1 MTSAPLTE
9 QAMQVLPV
17 TASLHFLTEPLVT
30 SVLLVVSLMTARHF
44 FVRAVRSKSEI
55 LNRDQRRW
63 ISQIKNG
70 ILLLIL
76 VGLVL
81 IWAPQLRTLA
91 LSLAAVAVA
100 FVVATKEMILCL
112 SGAFM
117 RISTRPFAVGDW
129 ITIDN
134 LSGEVIDV
142 NAFSIKLQKLDVA
155 GKSYQ
160 LTGPTIEIPNSRLFT
175 SAVENLTLGKSWIYH
190 DVRMVVPAIDA
201 RPIEQMAML
210 EEIITSHYADLQEQS
225 EVQHT
230 RLKRKSGIDL
240 PGVKPAS
247 SLSTTDLGH
256 NVFTAHLFVPTREAG
271 RIGRDI
277 SFAFLSGVQKMKEG
291 KAAETA
297 AAEKAAKDIAK
308 N

>member
-1 MTSAPLTE
+1 MQILPLSTS
-9 QAMQVLPV
+9 
-17 TASLHFLTEPLVT
+17 SFHFLTEPLAT
-30 SVLLVVSLMTARHF
+30 SVLLIATLMTARHF
-44 FVRAVRSKSEI
+44 LVRAVRSKSEI
-55 LNRDQRRW
+55 MNRDQRRW

-70 ILLLIL
+70 ILLLLL

-134 LSGEVIDV
+134 MSGEVIDV
-142 NAFSIKLQKLDVA
+142 NAFSLKLQKLDVA
-155 GKSYQ
+155 GKTYQ
-160 LTGPTIEIPNSRLFT
+160 LTGPTIEIPNSRLLT

-190 DVRMVVPAIDA
+190 DVRMVVPAADA
-201 RPIEQMAML
+201 RPADHMAILQEIVMQEYAGL
-210 EEIITSHYADLQEQS
+210 EEQS
-225 EVQHT
+225 EKQHT

-240 PGVKPAS
+240 PGIKPDI
-247 SLSTTDLGH
+247 SLATTDLGH
-256 NVFTAHLFVPTREAG
+256 YAYTAHLFVPTREAA
-271 RIGRDI
+271 RFNRDI
-277 SFAFLSGVQKMKEG
+277 TFAFLTRVQQLKEQ
-291 KAAETA
+291 KAAENA
-297 AAEKAAKDIAK
+297 LQAQAHS
-308 N
+308 

>member
-1 MTSAPLTE
+1 MTSAPPTE

-17 TASLHFLTEPLVT
+17 SATSFHFLTEPLVT
-30 SVLLVVSLMTARHF
+30 SMLLVVTLMTARHF
-44 FVRAVRSKSEI
+44 LVRAVRNKSEI

-70 ILLLIL
+70 ILLLVL
-76 VGLVL
+76 VGLIL

-190 DVRMVVPAIDA
+190 DVRIVIPAAEA
-201 RPIEQMAML
+201 RPIEHMALL
-210 EEIITSHYADLQEQS
+210 EEIVTRHYADLQEQS
-225 EVQHT
+225 EIQHT

-240 PGVKPAS
+240 PGVKPDC

-277 SFAFLSGVQKMKEG
+277 SYTFLSGVQRIKEE

-297 AAEKAAKDIAK
+297 IDKASKDV
-308 N
+308 

>member
-1 MTSAPLTE
+1 MQILPLSA
-9 QAMQVLPV
+9 
-17 TASLHFLTEPLVT
+17 SSFHFLTEPLAT
-30 SVLLVVSLMTARHF
+30 SVLLIATLLTARHF
-44 FVRAVRSKSEI
+44 LVRAVRNKSEI

-70 ILLLIL
+70 ILLLL
-76 VGLVL
+76 VIGLIL

-100 FVVATKEMILCL
+100 LVVATKEMILCL

-155 GKSYQ
+155 GKTYQ
-160 LTGPTIEIPNSRLFT
+160 ITGPTIEIPNSRLLT

-190 DVRMVVPAIDA
+190 DVRIVVPAA
-201 RPIEQMAML
+201 ESQPGAQMAIL
-210 EEIITSHYADLQEQS
+210 EKIVTEKYAGLQEQS
-225 EVQHT
+225 EAQHT

-240 PGVKPAS
+240 PGIRPGFTLA
-247 SLSTTDLGH
+247 TTDLGH
-256 NVFTAHLFVPTREAG
+256 HVFIAHLFIPTREAA
-271 RIGRDI
+271 RFSREITLE
-277 SFAFLSGVQKMKEG
+277 FLQAVHILKQ
-291 KAAETA
+291 
-297 AAEKAAKDIAK
+297 EKANKSAENADHAPA
-308 N
+308 

>member
-1 MTSAPLTE
+1 
-9 QAMQVLPV
+9 MQILPV
-17 TASLHFLTEPLVT
+17 STPSFHFLTEPLVT
-30 SVLLVVSLMTARHF
+30 SILLMVTLMTARHF
-44 FVRAVRSKSEI
+44 LVRAVRNKSEI

-76 VGLVL
+76 IGLIL

-134 LSGEVIDV
+134 MSGEVIDV

-160 LTGPTIEIPNSRLFT
+160 LTGPTIEIPNSRLLT

-190 DVRMVVPAIDA
+190 DVRMVIPAADA
-201 RPIEQMAML
+201 RPAEHMALL
-210 EEIITSHYADLQEQS
+210 EEIITRHYAGFQEQS
-225 EVQHT
+225 EIQHA

-240 PGVKPAS
+240 PGIKPAI
-247 SLSTTDLGH
+247 SLFTTDLGH
-256 NVFTAHLFVPTREAG
+256 NAFTAHLFVPTREAG
-271 RIGRDI
+271 RIGSDI
-277 SFAFLSGVQKMKEG
+277 SFEFLSGVQKIKEERT
-291 KAAETA
+291 AEVA
-297 AAEKAAKDIAK
+297 IEKAARESLKD
-308 N
+308 

>member
-1 MTSAPLTE
+1 MLKTSSAE
-9 QAMQVLPV
+9 QAMQILPV
-17 TASLHFLTEPLVT
+17 SASSFQILTQPFVA
-30 SVLLVVSLMTARHF
+30 SVLLLVTLMAARHF
-44 FVRAVRSKSEI
+44 LVRAVRNKAEI

-70 ILLLIL
+70 IILLIL
-76 VGLVL
+76 IGLVL

-129 ITIDN
+129 ITIDGM
-134 LSGEVIDV
+134 SGEVIDV
-142 NAFSIKLQKLDVA
+142 NAFSIKLHKLDVA

-160 LTGPTIEIPNSRLFT
+160 LTGTTIEIPNSRLLT
-175 SAVENLTLGKSWIYH
+175 GAVENLTLGKSWIYH
-190 DVRMVVPAIDA
+190 DVRMVIPAAEA
-201 RPIEQMAML
+201 RPAAHMALLEKIVADHHAGLHEQTTA
-210 EEIITSHYADLQEQS
+210 
-225 EVQHT
+225 QHA

-240 PGVKPAS
+240 PDVSPAC

-256 NVFTAHLFVPTREAG
+256 HVFTAHLFVPTREAS
-271 RIGRDI
+271 RISRDI
-277 SFAFLSGVQKMKEG
+277 TFAFLTAVQELKED
-291 KAAETA
+291 A
-297 AAEKAAKDIAK
+297 AAPIET
-308 N
+308 

>member
-1 MTSAPLTE
+1 
-9 QAMQVLPV
+9 MQVLPV
-17 TASLHFLTEPLVT
+17 SAASFHFLTEPLVT
-30 SVLLVVSLMTARHF
+30 SVLLVLTLMTARHF
-44 FVRAVRSKSEI
+44 LVRAVRNKSEI

-134 LSGEVIDV
+134 MSGEVIDV

-160 LTGPTIEIPNSRLFT
+160 LTGPTIEIPNSRLLT

-190 DVRMVVPAIDA
+190 DVRMVVPALDA
-201 RPIEQMAML
+201 RPVEQMAML

-277 SFAFLSGVQKMKEG
+277 SFAFLSGVQKMKEE
-291 KAAETA
+291 KAAE
-297 AAEKAAKDIAK
+297 AAKESAK
-308 N
+308 D